1 MKIGADLVEKRKDM
15 RKSGSVIVCVF
26 FGVAL
31 YAQTVALPQNRTKL
45 GGTDPSLRIARETM
59 HQLLMLPYYSV
70 WDNLSFSVQGREVT
84 LSGQVVNPTLKRD
97 AEASVKSI
105 EGVERVTN
113 NIEALPPSPQD
124 DRIRRAEY
132 RAIYGDPVLSR
143 YSWGAVPS
151 IHIIVK
157 NGHVTLVGDV
167 DNQTDKNVAGLRAN
181 GVPGVF
187 SVQNNLQV
195 MNTTASN
202 KSGRK

>member
-1 MKIGADLVEKRKDM
+1 M
-15 RKSGSVIVCVF
+15 RKTASVIVCLL

-45 GGTDPSLRIARETM
+45 GGTEPSVRIARETM

-70 WDNLSFSVQGREVT
+70 WDDLAFSVQGNNVT
-84 LSGQVVNPTLKRD
+84 LSGQVVNPTLKSD
-97 AEASVKSI
+97 AAAAVKGI
-105 EGVERVTN
+105 EGVEHVNN
-113 NIEALPPSPQD
+113 NIEVLPPSPQD

-132 RAIYGDPVLSR
+132 RAIYGYDSLSR

-167 DNQTDKNVAGLRAN
+167 DNEADKNMAGVRAN

-187 SVQNNLQV
+187 GVQNDLQV
-195 MNTTASN
+195 VGTTASN
-202 KSGRK
+202 KAGRK

>member
-1 MKIGADLVEKRKDM
+1 M
-15 RKSGSVIVCVF
+15 RKTASVIVCLL

-45 GGTDPSLRIARETM
+45 GGTEPSVRIARETM

-70 WDNLSFSVQGREVT
+70 WDDLAFSVQGNNVT
-84 LSGQVVNPTLKRD
+84 LSGQVVNPTLESD
-97 AEASVKSI
+97 AAAAVKGI
-105 EGVERVTN
+105 EGVEHVNN
-113 NIEALPPSPQD
+113 NIEVLPPSPQD

-132 RAIYGDPVLSR
+132 RAIYGYDSLSR
-143 YSWGAVPS
+143 YAWGAVPS

-167 DNQTDKNVAGLRAN
+167 DNEADKNMAGVRAN

-187 SVQNNLQV
+187 GVQNDLQV
-195 MNTTASN
+195 VGTTASN
-202 KSGRK
+202 KAGKK